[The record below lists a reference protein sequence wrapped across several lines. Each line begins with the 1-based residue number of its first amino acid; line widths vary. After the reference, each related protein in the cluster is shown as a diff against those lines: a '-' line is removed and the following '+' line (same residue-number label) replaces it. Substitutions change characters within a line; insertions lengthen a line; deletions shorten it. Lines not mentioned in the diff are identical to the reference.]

1 MSREGS
7 PAFPAS
13 AAHLAITAA
22 EVEQRGAFDCPG
34 LDDLSDED
42 CVIAAGELVVDRAL
56 QRGQRPSNQGD
67 TEGSAADFDA
77 REFVVDPRREAR
89 GDMALCFGEN
99 ADAELAGGGDGI
111 VGLHAFLD
119 TDEHERWME

>member
-22 EVEQRGAFDCPG
+22 EIEERDAFFR
-34 LDDLSDED
+34 LRVDDLSDED
-42 CVIAAGELVVDRAL
+42 RVIAAGELVVDRAL
-56 QRGQRPSNQGD
+56 QRGQRASDQRH

-77 REFVVDPRREAR
+77 GEFVVDPRREAR